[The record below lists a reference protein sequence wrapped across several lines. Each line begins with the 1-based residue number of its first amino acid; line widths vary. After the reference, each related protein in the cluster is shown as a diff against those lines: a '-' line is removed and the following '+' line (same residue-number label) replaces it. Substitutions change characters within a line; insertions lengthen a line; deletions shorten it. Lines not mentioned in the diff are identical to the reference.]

1 MRFSMHREQILLPG
15 GVTVRDTNGDRY
27 VIEGLLGKG
36 EAGAVYLVSDR
47 RARQN
52 VLALKEVINPNQRD
66 RERFAFEAE
75 ILRRVNHRALPR
87 VYRVFEREKLKR
99 VYMLMEYVKGRNLED
114 LRVEQPERCFSLP
127 LVLALL
133 SPIVD
138 ALHYLHSQDPPILHR
153 DIKPANIVVPLGA
166 DEAML
171 VDFGSAKEY
180 APDGTAT
187 VMSRRS
193 PGYAAPEQ
201 YVSGTN
207 TRTDIYGL
215 GATIYML
222 LTGTMPAD
230 ALYRVARRSSTG
242 VDPLKPANLLRRE
255 VPAAV
260 AEALQRAMSL
270 SSADRFET
278 VEEFWQVLQAHTTDK
293 QVEIPRVTSVDA
305 YQPLPLRAS
314 QRTVG
319 AFYLKGRDILR
330 SGKRKRVVFVYATL
344 LVTFVLGTA
353 LLSHLFGPTA
363 LLLLVVLLV
372 ILALIPLLR

>member
-1 MRFSMHREQILLPG
+1 MHREQILLPG
-15 GVTVRDTNGDRY
+15 GVTVRDTNGERY
-27 VIEGLLGKG
+27 VVEGLLGKG

-99 VYMLMEYVKGRNLED
+99 VYILMEYVKGRNLED

-222 LTGTMPAD
+222 LTGTMPTD
-230 ALYRVARRSSTG
+230 ALYRVARRRSTG

-293 QVEIPRVTSVDA
+293 QVEIPRVTSVVA

-314 QRTVG
+314 QRIMG

-330 SGKRKRVVFVYATL
+330 SGKRKRGVFVYTTL
-344 LVTFVLGTA
+344 LVMFALGTA